1 MKSFFSI
8 ILLISSCIILTNDVA
23 LTWPALAGL
32 YENVPSEYSVL
43 FYSLLISALFFLLD
57 RFIHIGTFGIIVI
70 QAIVITAISV
80 EMYDAIAAKR
90 IGDITLTFSLSNNL
104 IPYGLFYV
112 ILIFSRRLK
121 ANHLKKL
128 QADLKKLQAEEAV
141 KKEEIAEAKKVFKKK
156 QREEIEIK
164 DLQDQHE
171 KISEDIL
178 RLTSK
183 REKLKERKKKINSSK
198 IAPLEEN
205 IQKEIKSFE
214 KLKNKYPFLSKA
226 KIIQNR

>member
-32 YENVPSEYSVL
+32 YENVPSEYSIL

-128 QADLKKLQAEEAV
+128 QAEKATKAKV
-141 KKEEIAEAKKVFKKK
+141 RKKELAEAKKVFRQK
-156 QREEIEIK
+156 QREKIEIKEIK

-178 RLTSK
+178 KLTSK